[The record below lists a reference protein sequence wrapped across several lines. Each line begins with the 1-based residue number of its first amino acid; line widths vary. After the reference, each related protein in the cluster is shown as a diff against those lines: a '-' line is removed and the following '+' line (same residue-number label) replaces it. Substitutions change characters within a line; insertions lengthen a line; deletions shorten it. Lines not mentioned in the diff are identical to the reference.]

1 MVADASPVPYYY
13 SIKPCDL
20 ACSMEAATRA
30 RKAAG
35 RNSEP
40 PYFLTISRAD
50 LLRRP
55 TWGPLRTFGQ
65 FHWPFPSSNGS
76 CRFEEGKHAFR
87 LLLPWGADTLRRLVR
102 INEVTPNR
110 ARQALEDLAGL
121 PLEGYSHD
129 VLISRVWALREN
141 LTAYDAAYV
150 ALAEILEATLL
161 TCDGRIRRAP
171 GHSARVEVF

>member
-1 MVADASPVPYYY
+1 MVADASRVPYYY

-50 LLRRP
+50 LRR
-55 TWGPLRTFGQ
+55 
-65 FHWPFPSSNGS
+65 S